1 MVTRH
6 TPDMRRRRAD
16 AERSIAAI
24 VQAAATA
31 FSERPDVNLTDVAR
45 AAGVG
50 RVTLYAHFPTREK
63 LLEAA
68 VEHAVAEAVTALDT
82 ARIDDGPA
90 DEALGRLV
98 RLAWPILDR
107 HRGLHTAAAAL
118 HPSVLRDRHSAVLER
133 IRRLI
138 KRGQAERSIRTD
150 LSADW
155 LVTVCYSLMHGAAEA
170 VSEGRLD
177 RADAADALENTVS
190 GALAPPGNRAQPSR
204 KAR

>member
-1 MVTRH
+1 MVTRRA
-6 TPDMRRRRAD
+6 PDARRRRAD

-31 FSERPDVNLTDVAR
+31 FSERPDVSLTDVAR

-50 RVTLYAHFPTREK
+50 RVTLYAHFPTREG

-68 VEHAVAEAVTALDT
+68 VEHAVAEAATALDA

-90 DEALGRLV
+90 DEAVGRLV
-98 RLAWPILDR
+98 RLAWPTLDR
-107 HRGLHTAAAAL
+107 HRGLHTAASVL

-138 KRGQAERSIRTD
+138 ERGQAEGSIRAD

-170 VSEGRLD
+170 VNDRRLD
-177 RADAADALENTVS
+177 RVDAADALEKAVG
-190 GALAPPGNRAQPSR
+190 GALATPHHPSNAGAEDR
-204 KAR
+204 